1 VQPPILVPWR
11 PTFVYSK
18 LHDRLTDFRV
28 PFVTATKLEETIVGW
43 PRLLVAVSFSFSCI
57 LQIWWLSPFHLPLEL
72 AELYRQRWQAE
83 QHLRDLK
90 TTLNMDKLR
99 CKTVDGV
106 LKELHVFVLVY
117 NLARVVL
124 CAAARRQGL
133 PIARLSFIDAVR
145 WLRSAKTGEVLSKL
159 VVNPNRPDRVEPR
172 VVKRRPKEYD
182 RKTQPRA
189 ELRKRLLEGPLAA

>member
-1 VQPPILVPWR
+1 MTDDEYAKLPEHLIVRQLRYQVGRPGFRTKEVTLV
-11 PTFVYSK
+11 T
-18 LHDRLTDFRV
+18 T
-28 PFVTATKLEETIVGW
+28 
-43 PRLLVAVSFSFSCI
+43 LLDAD
-57 LQIWWLSPFHLPLEL
+57 LYPLLEL
-72 AELYRQRWQAE
+72 AELHRQRWQAE

-133 PIARLSFIDAVR
+133 PIAQLSFIDAVR

-159 VVNPNRPDRVEPR
+159 VVNALYAGYRITWLFRHGILNNTCHLFLYLYFLNFRQVLSVELVLQIIVFCFLVDR
-172 VVKRRPKEYD
+172 
-182 RKTQPRA
+182 
-189 ELRKRLLEGPLAA
+189 